1 MTSSN
6 EPGGGGGRF
15 VLKKWA
21 AADSTA
27 ACSRG
32 VGDALVVVEVQGAWM
47 RAKATA
53 ASKGG
58 WFCADDGGYALPAE
72 QKFWDDLLLSSR
84 VKWGLAVYE
93 QDWLYTEFLGL
104 NATLQSSATGAKK
117 WLTQMA
123 TAAAHVGVTVQY
135 CMELCGNQISGAPR
149 HRRDV
154 VS

>member
-1 MTSSN
+1 MLHNREWSGDNVYRSAYDFAV
-6 EPGGGGGRF
+6 EPP
-15 VLKKWA
+15 L
-21 AADSTA
+21 
-27 ACSRG
+27 
-32 VGDALVVVEVQGAWM
+32 
-47 RAKATA
+47 
-53 ASKGG
+53 
-58 WFCADDGGYALPAE
+58 ALPLE
-72 QKFWDDLLLSSR
+72 QKFWDDLLRNGSD
-84 VKWGLAVYE
+84 WGMIVYE